1 MAARERWI
9 VRPLLLW
16 TVAFA
21 LVLGCGRAEAP
32 APPDVLLI
40 VVDALRADHLGC
52 YGYDRNTTPRI
63 DRLAREAIRFEN
75 AVSTSS
81 WTLPAVASLLTSQYP
96 SALGIRD
103 QPVRLDDRF
112 PLLSELLREHGYATR
127 GLVSHSLVSARLGFG
142 RGFDAYHEESSSE
155 HRAITS
161 TAITQ
166 KAISVLRGDEKRP
179 VFLFLHY
186 FDPHYDYWLHEEH
199 DFSAPYRGP
208 LGSGESV
215 PELWGRLDTLSP
227 EDVAYLISLYDSEIA
242 FTDRH
247 IGAVLDELEAQDRF
261 DDSVV
266 IVTADHGEEFLE
278 RGWLGHS
285 ITLHQELIRVPL
297 IIKLPGVGARVVE
310 TPVSLMD
317 VAPSLL
323 RYLGLDVPPGL
334 DGRALDLA
342 SEAPV
347 PSAPVF
353 SETFNPQIHRPGRPK
368 PVSLRSVVLGR
379 RKLIFDG
386 IRGDG
391 AVYDLA
397 EDPRERS
404 DLSERSD
411 SGEEQLE
418 ALLRDWMRRM
428 SRKQR
433 LGPAQDPGELFTPE
447 QREQLEAETP
457 IAVGLVQDPGHPDQH
472 QGRALI
478 RLCRD
483 SQRRQAR
490 RRPGGVRSNA

>member
-1 MAARERWI
+1 MAA
-9 VRPLLLW
+9 
-16 TVAFA
+16 FG

-32 APPDVLLI
+32 TLPDVVLI
-40 VVDALRADHLGC
+40 VVDTLRADHLSC
-52 YGYDRNTTPRI
+52 YGYERNTTPNI

-75 AVSTSS
+75 AISTAP
-81 WTLPAVASLLTSQYP
+81 WTLPSVASLLTGQYP
-96 SALGIRD
+96 SALGIHD
-103 QPVRLDDRF
+103 QPARIDDRF

-127 GLVSHSLVSARLGFG
+127 GFVSHAMVSARLGFG
-142 RGFDAYHEESSSE
+142 RGFDVYHEEASIE
-155 HRAITS
+155 HRSITS

-166 KAISVLRGDEKRP
+166 KAISFLSGDEERP

-186 FDPHYDYWLHEEH
+186 FDPHYDYWLHGEH
-199 DFSAPYRGP
+199 NFSAPYRGR

-215 PELWGRLDTLSP
+215 PDLWGELDTLSP

-247 IGAVLDELEAQDRF
+247 IGALLDELEAQDRF
-261 DDSVV
+261 DDSIV

-323 RYLGLDVPPGL
+323 RHLGLEVPPGL
-334 DGRALDLA
+334 DGRALDLT
-342 SEAPV
+342 SGAPV

-368 PVSLRSVVLGR
+368 RVSLRSVVLGR
-379 RKLIFDG
+379 RKFIFDSV
-386 IRGDG
+386 RDEG
-391 AVYDLA
+391 AFYDLA
-397 EDPRERS
+397 EDPGERS

-411 SGEEQLE
+411 AGAQRLK
-418 ALLRDWMRRM
+418 ALLHRWMRRM

-433 LGPAQDPGELFTPE
+433 IGPSQDPGELFTPE
-447 QREQLEAETP
+447 QREQLEAL
-457 IAVGLVQDPGHPDQH
+457 GYL
-472 QGRALI
+472 
-478 RLCRD
+478 
-483 SQRRQAR
+483 
-490 RRPGGVRSNA
+490 